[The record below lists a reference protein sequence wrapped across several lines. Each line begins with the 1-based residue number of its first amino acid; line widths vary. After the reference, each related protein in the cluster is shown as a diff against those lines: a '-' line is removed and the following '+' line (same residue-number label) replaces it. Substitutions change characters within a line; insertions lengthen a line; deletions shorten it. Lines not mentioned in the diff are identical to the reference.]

1 MQDFTRIMIIILG
14 YLLGLGFV
22 VSGMIGLK
30 KVEKEFRKSN
40 CDVSE
45 IERKKCLPY
54 LICTFTGFL
63 IPLITSIIVIL
74 IFLRVG

>member
-1 MQDFTRIMIIILG
+1 MQNFTRIMIIILV

-22 VSGMIGLK
+22 VIGMIGLK

-45 IERKKCLPY
+45 IERKNVCR
-54 LICTFTGFL
+54 I
-63 IPLITSIIVIL
+63 
-74 IFLRVG
+74 